1 MAQGLKPSDNPV
13 KVREF
18 ETRLLLVVF
27 PVIYI
32 LIPGSWCPLFFVFVF
47 VLFGNTPPTCR
58 CFPFCFL
65 QGTPTRHREGVEA
78 CGGVQRSHVNGLG
91 EFLPLFCVV
100 IFVFSSFLIFMP
112 MEVVRE
118 FETRH
123 PFIFVNDY
131 CFHYG
136 VFLFVSTTRL

>member
-27 PVIYI
+27 PVIFFLELVPFI
-32 LIPGSWCPLFFVFVF
+32 FCFCFCFVF
-47 VLFGNTPPTCR
+47 FGNTPPTCR

-65 QGTPTRHREGVEA
+65 HGTPTRHREGVEA

-100 IFVFSSFLIFMP
+100 IFVFSFF
-112 MEVVRE
+112 
-118 FETRH
+118 
-123 PFIFVNDY
+123 
-131 CFHYG
+131 
-136 VFLFVSTTRL
+136 

>member
-27 PVIYI
+27 PVII
-32 LIPGSWCPLFFVFVF
+32 TWELVPFIFCFVCLFV
-47 VLFGNTPPTCR
+47 FGNTPPTCR

-65 QGTPTRHREGVEA
+65 HGTPTRHREGVEA
-78 CGGVQRSHVNGLG
+78 CGGVQRSHVNSLG

-100 IFVFSSFLIFMP
+100 IFVFSFFLIFTP

-123 PFIFVNDY
+123 PFIFVNVY
-131 CFHYG
+131 CFHFG
-136 VFLFVSTTRL
+136 VFLFF